1 MRSFEILVA
10 NDEFAPSF
18 DPGSPTP
25 QRRPTRRGAREVLDI
40 FIGGVNVTARVADRQ
55 APAVLRD
62 LGLAL
67 AGLAQKRRG
76 KILVRFYD
84 DPWELCVERM
94 GSAAALSV
102 YRTGSDPFVVAYDE
116 RASFAEIHAR
126 VLDAVKKC
134 IERGSAP
141 AAVAVELDAAASALE
156 GVSAGDLALEDE
168 PLPAR
173 EPVTVEVE
181 RDFPVAL
188 GAEFVLRK
196 TAVHGLA
203 ASPDDEA
210 APVERADLHA
220 LLFRGRIRAEVRGR
234 AVDLGEGHPFLFAER
249 LLAMSTGALGAWE
262 HGQPQYVRAEAGGIL
277 IAIRLSADGDAA
289 LTLGNAARA
298 HLEHNFTFPALSVS
312 DLVEASLAFGRA
324 LARAVLR
331 RDRAQCTNLRLSAFR
346 RQLRETAD
354 CLRDVCRD
362 DAKTNPTP
370 EPYRAFVAASRPAR
384 ATETDSRPPP
394 ARLRYSERWRA
405 LVPGIDLRA
414 TFLCGD
420 RLIVGAAA
428 ETFCLDRASGQVL
441 WRVPTT
447 RATAVVTP
455 GGLARITGDGEIAV
469 HDFGNGDIT
478 MRTHIDPRLGAPPA
492 GAVVSLAG
500 LPRLL
505 IVTEGERHLSAI
517 DLTNGE
523 HRWRFAWG
531 RGGALRMRRAGRL
544 LSVASGASALTAIDV
559 QSGSVVW
566 RVRNRLRFRASPT
579 LDHDVLMAVAG
590 GANSAAELLA
600 IDPYS
605 GQVRFQCPIA
615 PQVSTVEGP
624 PLIAGR
630 VVACAVRLRHG
641 LRLAA
646 FCRETGRELWKS
658 EGSVA
663 PVGTSWLAVDGL
675 FIGNCPTGELV
686 AVEAETGAL
695 RYRHVL
701 GRSID
706 ADVPR
711 RLEPVLRSGALFVPH
726 VDVHVFRPHDG
737 TEIAKIG
744 PCDAIPDLLRVDER
758 CDVYVAEESGHLASF
773 AVGPRLTLVK

>member
-1 MRSFEILVA
+1 MMRSFEILVA
-10 NDEFAPSF
+10 SDEIAPAF
-18 DPGSPTP
+18 DPESTNPSPHP
-25 QRRPTRRGAREVLDI
+25 KRRRGAREVLDI

-62 LGLAL
+62 LGLSL
-67 AGLAQKRRG
+67 ARLARQRRG

-94 GSAAALSV
+94 GKVAALSV
-102 YRTGSDPFVVAYDE
+102 YRTGADPFVVAYDE

-126 VLDAVKKC
+126 VREAVKKA

-141 AAVAVELDAAASALE
+141 AAVAVELRAAEAALDAVDPEDLTLEDDPLSALTP
-156 GVSAGDLALEDE
+156 VS
-168 PLPAR
+168 
-173 EPVTVEVE
+173 VEVE

-188 GAEFVLRK
+188 GTEFILRK
-196 TAVHGLA
+196 FSDAE
-203 ASPDDEA
+203 DDA

-249 LLAMSTGALGAWE
+249 LLAMSADALQAWE
-262 HGQPQYVRAEAGGIL
+262 HGQPQYVRAEAGGVL
-277 IAIRLSADGDAA
+277 IAVRLSTDGDAA
-289 LTLGNAARA
+289 LTLGSATRA
-298 HLEHNFTFPALSVS
+298 PEQSFTFPALSVS

-324 LARAVLR
+324 LSRAVLR

-370 EPYRAFVAASRPAR
+370 EPYRAFVAASRP
-384 ATETDSRPPP
+384 SRSPEVQGTSQAPP

-420 RLIVGAAA
+420 RVIASAAA
-428 ETFCLDRASGQVL
+428 ETFCLDRTSGNVL

-447 RATAVVTP
+447 RATSVVTP
-455 GGLARITGDGEIAV
+455 GGLARISGDGEIRV
-469 HDFGNGDIT
+469 HDFGNGEVT
-478 MRTHIDPRLGAPPA
+478 MRAQIDPRLGAPPA
-492 GAVVSLAG
+492 GAVVSLPG

-523 HRWRFAWG
+523 PRWRFTWG

-544 LSVASGASALTAIDV
+544 LYIASGDSALTAVDV

-566 RVRNRLRFRASPT
+566 RVRNRLRFRSSPT

-605 GQVRFQCPIA
+605 GDVRFQCPIA
-615 PQVSTVEGP
+615 PSAATVEGG

-630 VVACAVRLRHG
+630 VVACAVRMRHG

-686 AVEAETGAL
+686 AVEAESGAL

-701 GRSID
+701 GRMVDS
-706 ADVPR
+706 DVPR

-726 VDVHVFRPHDG
+726 TDVHVFRPHDG
-737 TEIAKIG
+737 TEIATIG
-744 PCDAIPDLLRVDER
+744 PCDAIPDLLRVDEQ
-758 CDVYVAEESGHLASF
+758 CNVYVAEESGHLVSF
-773 AVGPRLTLVK
+773 AVGPRLTLVKG

>member
-1 MRSFEILVA
+1 MMRSFEILVA
-10 NDEFAPSF
+10 SDEFAPPF
-18 DPGSPTP
+18 DPETTSSSP
-25 QRRPTRRGAREVLDI
+25 RRVARRGAREVLDI
-40 FIGGVNVTARVADRQ
+40 FIGGVNVTARVSDRQ

-62 LGLAL
+62 LGLSL
-67 AGLAQKRRG
+67 ARLARQRRG

-94 GSAAALSV
+94 GKVAALSV
-102 YRTGSDPFVVAYDE
+102 YRTGADPFVAAYDE

-126 VLDAVKKC
+126 VREAVKKA

-141 AAVAVELDAAASALE
+141 LAVAMELEAAEAALDAVEAS
-156 GVSAGDLALEDE
+156 DLALEDE
-168 PLPAR
+168 PLSAL
-173 EPVTVEVE
+173 EPVSVEVE

-188 GAEFVLRK
+188 GTEFILRK
-196 TAVHGLA
+196 FGEV
-203 ASPDDEA
+203 DDEA

-220 LLFRGRIRAEVRGR
+220 LIFRGRIRAEVRGR
-234 AVDLGEGHPFLFAER
+234 AIDLGEGHPFLFAER
-249 LLAMSTGALGAWE
+249 LLAMSTGALQAWE

-289 LTLGNAARA
+289 LTLGSAARA
-298 HLEHNFTFPALSVS
+298 HLEQNFTFPALSVS

-370 EPYRAFVAASRPAR
+370 EPYRAFASAYRPVR
-384 ATETDSRPPP
+384 APGSEKGPNSPP
-394 ARLRYSERWRA
+394 ARLRYTERWRA
-405 LVPGIDLRA
+405 IVPGIDLRA

-420 RLIVGAAA
+420 RVVASAAA
-428 ETFCLDRASGQVL
+428 ETFCLDRTSGNVL
-441 WRVPTT
+441 WRVPTA
-447 RATAVVTP
+447 RATSVVTP
-455 GGLARITGDGEIAV
+455 GGLARISSDGAIRV
-469 HDFGNGDIT
+469 HDFGNGEIT
-478 MRTHIDPRLGAPPA
+478 MQTQIGPRLGAPPA
-492 GAVVSLAG
+492 GAVVSLPG

-505 IVTEGERHLSAI
+505 IITEGERHLSAI

-523 HRWRFAWG
+523 HRWRFTWG

-544 LSVASGASALTAIDV
+544 LYVASGDSALTAIDV

-590 GANSAAELLA
+590 GANSAAELLG

-605 GQVRFQCPIA
+605 GQVRFQSPVA
-615 PQVSTVEGP
+615 PSAATVEGA

-630 VVACAVRLRHG
+630 VVACAVRMRHG
-641 LRLAA
+641 LRLVA

-701 GRSID
+701 GRMVD

-726 VDVHVFRPHDG
+726 TDVHVFRPHDG
-737 TEIAKIG
+737 TEIATIG
-744 PCDAIPDLLRVDER
+744 PCDAIPDLLRVDEQ
-758 CDVYVAEESGHLASF
+758 CNVYVAEESGHFVSF